1 MMRLGIDLGGTNTV
15 VGLCTLDGVLMDK
28 ISAPTKTGDPDGLC
42 AVMHDLCRDLCDK
55 HNIPYSEIEQIG
67 IGSTAAQAAAPATC

>member
-1 MMRLGIDLGGTNTV
+1 M
-15 VGLCTLDGVLMDK
+15 
-28 ISAPTKTGDPDGLC
+28 C

-67 IGSTAAQAAAPATC
+67 IGLPGTPSRQPRT